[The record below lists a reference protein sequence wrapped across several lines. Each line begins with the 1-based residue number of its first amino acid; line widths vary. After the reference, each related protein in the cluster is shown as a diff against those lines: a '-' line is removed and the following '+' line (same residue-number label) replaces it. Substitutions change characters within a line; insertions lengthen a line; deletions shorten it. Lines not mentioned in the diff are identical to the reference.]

1 MPAINSIAQGLAI
14 ALYFEEKSYEY
25 YTEKYQEL
33 QNNLFKDI
41 LQFLANQEKD
51 HIARIEELKAA
62 LLKKKIIKK
71 ENFKVDQTMFN
82 PITEITD
89 KSHEVEIL
97 LMAMAFE
104 KRAKEFYANEEKKTK
119 IKELKNFYSDMT
131 KFEESHYKLLE
142 GLYESFMYVRL
153 ES

>member
-1 MPAINSIAQGLAI
+1 MPAINSIAKGLAI

-25 YTEKYQEL
+25 YTDKYDEL
-33 QNNLFKDI
+33 QNNLFRNL

-51 HIARIEELKAA
+51 HIARIEELKES
-62 LLKKKIIKK
+62 LLKKKVIKK
-71 ENFKVDQTMFN
+71 DDFKFDQSMFN

-89 KSHEVEIL
+89 KSHEIEIL
-97 LMAMAFE
+97 HMAMAFE
-104 KRAKEFYANEEKKTK
+104 KRAKEFYAKEEKKTK
-119 IKELKNFYSDMT
+119 DKEVKKFYADMT
-131 KFEESHYKLLE
+131 TFEESHYKLLE